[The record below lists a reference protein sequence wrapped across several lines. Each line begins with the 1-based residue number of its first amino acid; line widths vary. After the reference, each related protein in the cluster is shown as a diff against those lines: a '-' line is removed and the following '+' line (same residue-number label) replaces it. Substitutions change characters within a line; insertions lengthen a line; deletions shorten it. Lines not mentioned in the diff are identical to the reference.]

1 MSTRIKGLEESKSE
15 VSQTIDLTDY
25 VDGPVDSAY
34 AEAFAQ
40 NAIDTIIQRTER
52 GLAPNGKPFDKY
64 STAYTKSL
72 IFDAAGKSKTT
83 VNLKLTGE
91 MLGTLTVLDV
101 SGSEVKLGWEDS
113 LNNAKAFGHMSG
125 MEGHP
130 VLDGVTPA
138 RRFFGI
144 TESEAKDIVKKMGPP
159 NGSVSKADK
168 VTLENLYRTIKLFKG
183 LFG

>member
-1 MSTRIKGLEESKSE
+1 
-15 VSQTIDLTDY
+15 
-25 VDGPVDSAY
+25 
-34 AEAFAQ
+34 
-40 NAIDTIIQRTER
+40 
-52 GLAPNGKPFDKY
+52 
-64 STAYTKSL
+64 
-72 IFDAAGKSKTT
+72 
-83 VNLKLTGE
+83 

-168 VTLENLYRTIKLFKG
+168 VTLENLYSTIKLFKG